1 MLRYFYNNQETGK
14 VTSIALFLDKEEY
27 QKYRSHYTTN
37 LVLNMAHQIG
47 TISLNMGSLFN
58 GLSSIPSLTDTGFE
72 IFDICTYIKQHDTIA
87 VVTEDAKRMP
97 PQNEEYALFSY
108 AEFAEFAR
116 TSIQE
121 LTDAIIE
128 QQL

>member
-27 QKYRSHYTTN
+27 QKYRSHYTT
-37 LVLNMAHQIG
+37 
-47 TISLNMGSLFN
+47 
-58 GLSSIPSLTDTGFE
+58 IPPLTDTGFE
-72 IFDICTYIKQHDTIA
+72 IFDICAYIKQHDTIA

-108 AEFAEFAR
+108 AEFAEFAG